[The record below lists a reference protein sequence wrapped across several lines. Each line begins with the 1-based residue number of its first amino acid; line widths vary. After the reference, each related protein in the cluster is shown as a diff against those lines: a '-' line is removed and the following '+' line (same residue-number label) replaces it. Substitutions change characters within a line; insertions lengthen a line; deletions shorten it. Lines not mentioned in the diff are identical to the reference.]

1 MTIADACILV
11 ACLLP
16 IACAGIAK
24 SKGFGKPRREGG
36 FDNHLPRQW
45 LAGLQGW
52 QARAHA
58 AQLNSFEAL
67 PIFIAGVLIAQR
79 LQAPQATVNALAV
92 AFVVLRIGYIAAYV
106 TDKPN
111 LRSVLWALAL
121 GCCVALFFVG

>member
-24 SKGFGKPRREGG
+24 SRGFGKPRREGG
-36 FDNHLPRQW
+36 FDNHNPRQW
-45 LAGLQGW
+45 LADLQGW

-67 PIFIAGVLIAQR
+67 PLFIAGVLVAER
-79 LQAPQATVNALAV
+79 LDASQATVDGLAV
-92 AFVVLRIGYIAAYV
+92 AFVLLRVGFIAAYV
-106 TDKPN
+106 ADRAN
-111 LRSVLWALAL
+111 LRSVLWLLAL
-121 GCCVALFFVG
+121 ICSLALFFVG